1 MRFTRFASSLAVA
14 GAMTLG
20 LAACGDNP
28 GQQVQDAAQGE
39 TPALV
44 AVESVTGKT
53 TSVALDAGFLEG
65 LMTLKLTPGVIG
77 GAKLEESGTLIFPI
91 TGGNVTVYPPGSRD
105 PYVLGLLS
113 HEGSGI
119 SLTDGTTTV
128 ELTNFDVD
136 PGKSMLFGD
145 VAANGQSVVQDAPLF
160 FLDGRTLQDPRTEG
174 DDAILEGTTVSL
186 TGAAADLLNQ
196 TYKTDALTEFFK
208 VGVAKITV
216 STK

>member
-1 MRFTRFASSLAVA
+1 MRFSRIASSLALV
-14 GAMTLG
+14 GTMTLG
-20 LAACGDNP
+20 LAACGDDP
-28 GQQVQDAAQGE
+28 GRQVQEAAQGD
-39 TPALV
+39 TPPLV
-44 AVESVTGKT
+44 AVKSVTGKT
-53 TSVALDAGFLEG
+53 TAVALDAGFVQG
-65 LMTLKLTPGVIG
+65 LTSLNLTPGVIG
-77 GAKLEESGTLIFPI
+77 GAKLENGSLIFPI

-105 PYVLGLLS
+105 PYVQGILN

-119 SLTDGTTTV
+119 SLTGGTTTV

-186 TGAAADLLNQ
+186 TGAAADLLNK
-196 TYKTDALTEFFK
+196 TFKTDALTEFFK